1 MKDDYLPLA
10 VSFISI
16 CLISSYLYR
25 LLLTAIWLMI
35 FNLILRRN
43 QRLFFSAL
51 LVLLIVCSIP
61 LRGSHI
67 YSGRVDSIRD
77 SYLIVRD
84 GLSQILVYYQGD
96 ACLDDEIIIDDDL
109 TPITSYDNF
118 DVSSF
123 SLWARGNNIIGQIK
137 LREYRLKTASASL
150 RGKIY
155 HHNQRIGNLW
165 INELLFGSGLDLDSS
180 YAYLFIQCGLH
191 ISFLARFIKQV
202 AGYFVY
208 QDKAS
213 MITIV
218 IMSCLAVIL
227 RFPFVYLRTIV
238 FLVCSYLIEDK
249 RNALAVSII
258 TLCFLRP
265 YYVCSTAFLIPV
277 GMRLISLFSPR
288 RMKNASRL
296 YLAVIQL
303 RFYGYVNIVSLLA
316 FSVFSRLSCYLYMA
330 ALIFSL
336 SPIELKPLSLMKSYL
351 ALLDRIPQFL
361 LKGKPDIVLVFI
373 LLGCVVNYLSS
384 EHRKHLILAAVL
396 LTISFNRR
404 FLCPFYTITQLDVGQ
419 GDSALITVPFSAKAL
434 LIDVAGNAYKDIG
447 NDIILPYLYGQGI
460 RSCDIIITHDDYD
473 HSGSL
478 ESIIKGIRTD
488 NIYSSKQKSISF
500 AKLLIQDP
508 LWDMQYAGSNDN
520 SLISYFTIGDF
531 SFLYL
536 GDVSSAVESDLVDR
550 YGNMKVDV
558 VKLAH
563 HGSSSASSE
572 KLISHYQF
580 PIALISAGKNNSY
593 DHPHPE
599 VVKRLEAFHVRTY
612 STKQRGAIRMI
623 VLKGLMIIIQPSGQ
637 LSIYRP

>member
-10 VSFISI
+10 ISFISI

-25 LLLTAIWLMI
+25 LLLAAVWLII
-35 FNLILRRN
+35 FNQILRRN

-51 LVLLIVCSIP
+51 LIFLIICSIP
-61 LRGSHI
+61 LKGSHV
-67 YSGRVDSIRD
+67 YSGRVESIRD
-77 SYLIVRD
+77 NYLIVRD
-84 GLSQILVYYQGD
+84 GLNQILVYYQGE
-96 ACLDDEIIIDDDL
+96 ACLDDEIIVDDDL
-109 TPITSYDNF
+109 TAITSYDNF

-123 SLWARGNNIIGQIK
+123 SLWAKGNNIIGQ
-137 LREYRLKTASASL
+137 LNLNEYRIQTPSASL

-155 HHNQRIGNLW
+155 RHNQRIGNLW

-249 RNALAVSII
+249 RNALALSII
-258 TLCFLRP
+258 ALCFLKP

-277 GMRLISLFSPR
+277 GMRLISLFSSR
-288 RMKNASRL
+288 RLKSAGRL

-303 RFYGYVNIVSLLA
+303 RFYGYVNVISLLA
-316 FSVFSRLSCYLYMA
+316 FSVFSRVSCYLYVA
-330 ALIFSL
+330 ALLFSL
-336 SPIELKPLSLMKSYL
+336 SPVELKFLSLIKDYL
-351 ALLDRIPQFL
+351 ALLDRIPQL
-361 LKGKPDIVLVFI
+361 LLRGKPDIVLVFI
-373 LLGCVVNYLSS
+373 LLGCVINYLSS
-384 EHRKHLILAAVL
+384 EHRKHLILATVL

-404 FLCPFYTITQLDVGQ
+404 LLCPFYTITQLDVGQ
-419 GDSALITVPFSAKAL
+419 GDSALITVPFSAKGL
-434 LIDVAGNAYKDIG
+434 LIDVAGNTYKDIG

-478 ESIIKGIRTD
+478 DKVIEGIRTY
-488 NIYSSKQKSISF
+488 NVYRSKQQTISF
-500 AKLLIQDP
+500 ADLCIQDP
-508 LWDMQYAGSNDN
+508 LWDREYEDSNDN

-536 GDVSSAVESDLVDR
+536 GDISSAVESDLVDR
-550 YGNMKVDV
+550 YGDMKVDI

-563 HGSSSASSE
+563 HGSRSASSE

-580 PIALISAGKNNSY
+580 PIALISAGRNNSY
-593 DHPHPE
+593 DHPHKE
-599 VVKRLEAFHVRTY
+599 VVERLESFHVKTY
-612 STKQRGAIRMI
+612 STKQHGAIRMI
-623 VLKGLMIIIQPSGQ
+623 VMKGLMIIVQPSGQ
-637 LSIYRP
+637 LGIYRP